1 MRLLQ
6 RASHGWRYLVVS
18 ALLLALARIAGAAAP
33 LVDVDWVKANVG
45 KPEVVFI
52 DLQPLAD
59 YLRGHIPGAVHTD
72 YYKSGWLEDRA
83 DKVPEMFPLDNP
95 EKVAHMIGKM
105 GIDNDTHVVIVPT
118 GANAPAVA
126 FGTRLYWTFKFLGHD
141 KVSLL
146 DGGMAAY
153 TRDKSARLESGAVNP
168 TAKTFKIS
176 LRRELLVGVDDVR
189 KALAGGKAVL
199 VDNRTEDLY
208 AGITQSPK
216 VRQPGTLPGAR
227 NLPNSWLT
235 VNNTGHLRS
244 RAQLEQ
250 LYKRAG
256 VPLTGEQIYFCN
268 TAHLSSLGWFV
279 AHELLGNKQAKLYD
293 GSMAEWTI
301 VQAGPVDLKFKF
313 E

>member
-1 MRLLQ
+1 MRRWLDAMH
-6 RASHGWRYLVVS
+6 RWRRMVIG
-18 ALLLALARIAGAAAP
+18 LALSTAATVAGAAGP
-33 LVDVDWVKANVG
+33 LVGVDWVKANVG
-45 KPEVVFI
+45 KPGIAFI
-52 DLQPLAD
+52 DLQPMAD

-72 YYKSGWLEDRA
+72 YYKGGWLEDRA

-95 EKVAHMIGKM
+95 EKVGQMIGKL

-118 GANAPAVA
+118 GANAPAMA

-141 KVSLL
+141 KVSVL

-153 TRDKSARLESGAVNP
+153 AKEKDARLETGAVTP
-168 TAKTFKIS
+168 TPKTFKVN
-176 LRRELLVGVDDVR
+176 LRRELLATVDDVR

-216 VRQPGTLPGAR
+216 VRQAGTLPGAR

-235 VNNTGHLRS
+235 ANNTGQVRP

-250 LYKRAG
+250 LFKHAG
-256 VPLTGEQIYFCN
+256 IPAAGEQIYFCN

-279 AHELLGNKQAKLYD
+279 AHELLGNRQAKLYD

-301 VQAGPVDLKFKF
+301 LQAGPVDTKFKF
-313 E
+313 Q